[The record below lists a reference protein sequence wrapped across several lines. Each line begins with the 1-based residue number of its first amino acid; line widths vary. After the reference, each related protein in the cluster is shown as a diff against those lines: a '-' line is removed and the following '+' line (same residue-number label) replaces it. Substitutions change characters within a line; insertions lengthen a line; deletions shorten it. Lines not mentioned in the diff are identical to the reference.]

1 MLTGL
6 HQKVRGKAIP
16 VRSGN
21 TWTITP
27 PADRQNLTRSLY
39 VGRNLVSPNSHPS
52 GRGAVRQTDENAGKG
67 GWKKRKPDCNRADR
81 GSIFALTGNRA
92 DFHLVFNCETS
103 AKVSLD
109 DMYENYI

>member
-6 HQKVRGKAIP
+6 HQKVRGKVIP

-39 VGRNLVSPNSHPS
+39 VGRNLVSPNSRPS
-52 GRGAVRQTDENAGKG
+52 GRGAARQTDENAGKG
-67 GWKKRKPDCNRADR
+67 
-81 GSIFALTGNRA
+81 
-92 DFHLVFNCETS
+92 
-103 AKVSLD
+103 
-109 DMYENYI
+109 

>member
-1 MLTGL
+1 MAGAP
-6 HQKVRGKAIP
+6 QGKLMRMR
-16 VRSGN
+16 VK
-21 TWTITP
+21 
-27 PADRQNLTRSLY
+27 D
-39 VGRNLVSPNSHPS
+39 
-52 GRGAVRQTDENAGKG
+52 DGKSES
-67 GWKKRKPDCNRADR
+67 RTVIVADR